1 MPEYADDEVDLE
13 SLYATYLSPTRL
25 TDRIDEVGSQVKV
38 EIEEVMSMIDSAAG
52 SASSY
57 SESLVDMSEKIHQ
70 SKDRKGLRTIVES
83 LVHTAKEMEASNI
96 KLEERLNASK
106 RKILDLHAHLEALR
120 SESLTDPLTQLSLR
134 GWRRPVRGVTPSG
147 GVAAT
152 GFFALRFDAPS
163 PLQQPCAEQRSVP
176 LGPLSEF
183 IRIIVKPVRQPPIG
197 HHRPLAG
204 LGAIFERLAAFADE
218 TRRRCRVG
226 LQINL
231 TVGYEAEHDAAGIKA
246 GAIEHAAHLN
256 GAEDSEQFGDIIGVH
271 AMLAPRR
278 NFAPYSAASLA
289 GVSCT
294 DSPQPQAEVW
304 FGLLKTNWADS
315 FSAL

>member
-120 SESLTDPLTQLSLR
+120 SESLTDPLTQLSNRKFFDSTLEKAIEEAR
-134 GWRRPVRGVTPSG
+134 AKNEALSLMLTDIDHFKNFNDSFGHLSGDQVFRPDGVEAERQGSG
-147 GVAAT
+147 H
-152 GFFALRFDAPS
+152 
-163 PLQQPCAEQRSVP
+163 C
-176 LGPLSEF
+176 
-183 IRIIVKPVRQPPIG
+183 
-197 HHRPLAG
+197 RPL
-204 LGAIFERLAAFADE
+204 
-218 TRRRCRVG
+218 RRRGIRRHPS
-226 LQINL
+226 
-231 TVGYEAEHDAAGIKA
+231 EHGTA
-246 GAIEHAAHLN
+246 L
-256 GAEDSEQFGDIIGVH
+256 GDHGRRSH
-271 AMLAPRR
+271 PPRR
-278 NFAPYSAASLA
+278 DDQGIDEALDRGASRPSHGVDRGRNAA
-289 GVSCT
+289 
-294 DSPQPQAEVW
+294 
-304 FGLLKTNWADS
+304 
-315 FSAL
+315 